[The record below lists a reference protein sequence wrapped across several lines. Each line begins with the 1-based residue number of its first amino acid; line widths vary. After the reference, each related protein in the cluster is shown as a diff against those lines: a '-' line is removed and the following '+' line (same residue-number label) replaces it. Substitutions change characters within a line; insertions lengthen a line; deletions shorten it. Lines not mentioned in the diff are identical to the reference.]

1 MVSNVDNSVCRRTAG
16 TRKDPHEM
24 RSSLNLTNPVS
35 MPSAR
40 RRSLGAVAAAGLMLS
55 MSACGAIAE
64 KITEEGAERIIE
76 GETGENVELDI
87 NGDGGISF
95 QSDEG
100 GFSFN
105 EDGEFVIT
113 DAEGSVFSGNAS
125 EDGVVVF
132 DQDGNPV
139 VDVDVDVNGET
150 GQVTL
155 QGEDGESFYRV
166 VTEIPTEWPND
177 VPRPD
182 GLAVETGS
190 IIKADGQTLMTL
202 LGSPNGSAIDFTN
215 AYGAALG
222 AAGFAETGRSD
233 SDTDG
238 GTNAWRTY
246 ESDAWTLNISGY
258 VDDSGNIVNLSIVS
272 KT

>member
-1 MVSNVDNSVCRRTAG
+1 MSHVIARKVHDAHATMLANADNHTCHRTDG
-16 TRKDPHEM
+16 TRKRDPHDM
-24 RSSLNLTNPVS
+24 RPSLRLTSPVS
-35 MPSAR
+35 MPSAP
-40 RRSLGAVAAAGLMLS
+40 RRSLGAVIAAGLILS

-76 GETGENVELDI
+76 AETGENVELDI
-87 NGDGGISF
+87 NGDGGISVR
-95 QSDEG
+95 SAEG
-100 GFSFN
+100 GFSLN

-113 DAEGSVFSGNAS
+113 DAEGSVFSGSA
-125 EDGVVVF
+125 
-132 DQDGNPV
+132 
-139 VDVDVDVNGET
+139 NGET

-166 VTEIPTEWPND
+166 VTEIPAEWPNS
-177 VPRPD
+177 VPRPE
-182 GLAVETGS
+182 GLAIDTGS
-190 IIKADGQTLMTL
+190 VIKAEGVTLMTL

-222 AAGFAETGRSD
+222 AAGFTEAGRFD

-246 ESDAWTLNISGY
+246 ESDAWTLNISGS
-258 VDDSGNIVNLSIVS
+258 VDNSGNIVNLSLTS